1 MEGLAR
7 QAPTITLYGFL
18 LPNARIWDAVAQA
31 FIARDFYIHFW
42 DRRLREGRKKA
53 STAIDLK
60 GAIVLPGLIN
70 AHDHLAINHF
80 PRTSFRPIYPN
91 AHVWGEEVN
100 ARLDT
105 EPYRSLR
112 AAPLAD
118 KLFIGALKNLLS
130 GVTTV
135 VHHDAPHK
143 PLFARNFPVRVLRD
157 YGWAHTLH
165 FTPREEVVCSYRE
178 TPQNA
183 LWFIHL
189 AEGTDEIAQAEYAR
203 LKEWGCISANTVLIH
218 GVGLNAADIADAAPR
233 IRALI
238 VCPSTNR
245 YLLGAEP
252 PIEEWQAAG
261 GTVLYG
267 SDSRLT
273 AEGDLLT
280 EYRHFSPS
288 QLAQQMALT
297 ACTLNLPK
305 TGFIGTGSQ
314 ADFVILD
321 GMTRAQVR
329 LVVRGGQ
336 PWIGDADVMVQF
348 GTKTVA
354 VLVDGVEKYIDAG
367 LARRIQA
374 CSLQEPGLQIDAP
387 YIQRWFFRR

>member
-1 MEGLAR
+1 MS
-7 QAPTITLYGFL
+7 FSL
-18 LPNARIWDAVAQA
+18 LNAHVWDNAAQA
-31 FIARDFYIHFW
+31 FIKRDFYMHFW
-42 DRRLREGRKKA
+42 DGTLREGRKKG
-53 STAIDLK
+53 TTRIDLN

-70 AHDHLAINHF
+70 AHDHLAMNHF

-91 AHVWGEEVN
+91 AHMWGEDVN
-100 ARLDT
+100 AHLDT
-105 EPYRSLR
+105 DPYRSLR
-112 AAPLAD
+112 IAPLAD
-118 KLFIGALKNLLS
+118 KLFMGALKNLLS

-143 PLFARNFPVRVLRD
+143 PLFARDFPVRVLRD

-165 FTPREEVVCSYRE
+165 FTPREEVVRSYRE
-178 TPQNA
+178 TPHNA

-189 AEGTDEIAQAEYAR
+189 AEGTDEVAQAEYAR
-203 LKEWGCISANTVLIH
+203 LKDWGCVGSNTVFIH
-218 GVGLNAADIADAAPR
+218 GVGLTDTDIAEAAPR

-245 YLLGAEP
+245 YLLSAEP
-252 PIEEWQAAG
+252 PIEKWQVAG

-273 AEGDLLT
+273 ADGDLLI
-280 EYRHFSPS
+280 ELRHFSVS
-288 QLAQQMALT
+288 ELARQMVIT
-297 ACTLNLPK
+297 ACALNMPHA
-305 TGFIGTGSQ
+305 GYVGEGSL

-321 GMTRAQVR
+321 GMARSQVR
-329 LVVRGGQ
+329 LVVRGGH
-336 PWIGDADVMVQF
+336 PWVGDADLVRQF

-354 VLVDGVEKYIDAG
+354 ALVDSVEKRIDAG